1 MAESDR
7 AAELSRL
14 RHDLRT
20 PLTIVLGFAELLGT
34 ERSLADA
41 DRREYAQRVLNAAVE
56 IRELIDGAR
65 LD

>member
-20 PLTIVLGFAELLGT
+20 PLTIVMGFAELLGT
-34 ERSLADA
+34 ERPLADA
-41 DRREYAQRVLNAAVE
+41 DRREYAQRVLSAAGE
-56 IRELIDGAR
+56 IRALIDGAR

>member
-1 MAESDR
+1 MAETDR

-20 PLTIVLGFAELLGT
+20 PLTIVMGFAELLGT
-34 ERSLADA
+34 ERPLADA
-41 DRREYAQRVLNAAVE
+41 DRREYAQRVLSAAGE
-56 IRELIDGAR
+56 IRSLIDGAR

>member
-1 MAESDR
+1 MAERDR

-20 PLTIVLGFAELLGT
+20 PLTIVIGFAELLGT
-34 ERSLADA
+34 ERPLSDE
-41 DRREYAQRVLNAAVE
+41 DRREYAQRVLGAAVE

>member
-20 PLTIVLGFAELLGT
+20 PLTIIIGFAELLDT
-34 ERSLADA
+34 ERPLPEA
-41 DRREYAQRVLNAAVE
+41 DRREYAQRVLSAAVE

-65 LD
+65 LG

>member
-7 AAELSRL
+7 AEELSRL

-20 PLTIVLGFAELLGT
+20 PLTIVMGFAELLGT
-34 ERSLADA
+34 ERPLADA
-41 DRREYAQRVLNAAVE
+41 DRREDAQRVLSAAGE
-56 IRELIDGAR
+56 IRARIDGAR

>member
-7 AAELSRL
+7 AAELTRL

-20 PLTIVLGFAELLGT
+20 PLTIVIGFAELLGT
-34 ERSLADA
+34 ERPLPDA
-41 DRREYAQRVLNAAVE
+41 DRREYAQRILGAAGE

>member
-7 AAELSRL
+7 AEELSRL

-20 PLTIVLGFAELLGT
+20 PLTIVMGFAELLGT
-34 ERSLADA
+34 ERPLADA
-41 DRREYAQRVLNAAVE
+41 DRREYAQRVLSAAGE
-56 IRELIDGAR
+56 IRALIDGAR